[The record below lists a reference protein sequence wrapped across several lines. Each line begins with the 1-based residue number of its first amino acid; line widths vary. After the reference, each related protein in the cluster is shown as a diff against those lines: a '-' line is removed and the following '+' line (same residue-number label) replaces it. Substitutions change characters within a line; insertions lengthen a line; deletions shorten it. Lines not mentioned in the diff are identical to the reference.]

1 MRKTLEWLLYESTTI
16 LAYNL
21 NMAAMYVAEI
31 PQKYENAYNSS
42 IVEARND
49 DLTSVA
55 IFPAMMK
62 TMEWLLCE
70 STTILAYNFNMAAM
84 YVAEIPQKYE
94 NAYISSIVE
103 ARNENLTSIAIFP
116 AVMKT
121 MEWLLCESTT
131 ILAYNFNMAA
141 MYVAE

>member
-62 TMEWLLCE
+62 TMEWLLYD
-70 STTILAYNFNMAAM
+70 STTILAYNSNMA
-84 YVAEIPQKYE
+84 
-94 NAYISSIVE
+94 
-103 ARNENLTSIAIFP
+103 T
-116 AVMKT
+116 
-121 MEWLLCESTT
+121 W
-131 ILAYNFNMAA
+131 
-141 MYVAE
+141 